1 MSEAPAKSIAFN
13 PTWIMVGIVCLSH
26 VAMVGGWYRD
36 TADLREWRTAQEK
49 WNASIERRLADGEL
63 ATGKTL
69 VALAKDVEAANKT
82 LASIQQALM
91 VRPGTTSYSSHNP

>member
-1 MSEAPAKSIAFN
+1 MSDAAKPLPFN
-13 PTWIMVGIVCLSH
+13 PTWLMVGIVTLSH

-36 TADLREWRTAQEK
+36 TADLREWRAAQEK
-49 WNASIERRLADGEL
+49 WNSTIERRLSDGEL

-91 VRPGTTSYSSHNP
+91 VRPSSPSFSNQTP